1 MTDKIFEIKIS
12 SIANMSDG
20 ARKDVIKKVSQKS
33 SDFQKNFMGFAKI
46 TYVTASPKHIQSI
59 EPIEGTIV
67 DYFRASQKEGVNI
80 PTF

>member
-1 MTDKIFEIKIS
+1 MTDKIFEIKIA

-20 ARKDVIKKVSQKS
+20 ARREVIRMVSQKS
-33 SDFQKNFMGFAKI
+33 SEFQKNFQGFAKI
-46 TYVTASPKHIQSI
+46 TYVTASPKKIQSI

-67 DYFRASQKEGVNI
+67 DYFRVSQREGVNI